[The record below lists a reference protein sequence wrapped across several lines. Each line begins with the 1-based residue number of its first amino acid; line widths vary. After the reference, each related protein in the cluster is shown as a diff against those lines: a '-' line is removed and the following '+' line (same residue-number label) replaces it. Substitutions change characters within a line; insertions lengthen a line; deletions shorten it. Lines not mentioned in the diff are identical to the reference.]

1 LRSDFQPLL
10 LQHDTRYDTLS
21 VNRPGDLGTGP
32 HDSFHHQAQGTAAM
46 TSIVSAS
53 RRDKSPQESKKIEKP
68 GIVTIPA
75 HTKPEKPRPDWPL
88 TPHPNGQ
95 WSKKL
100 RKRVYYFGPWNDPDG
115 ALKRYLDTR
124 DDLLAGRTPRARN
137 DDRATLLTLSNEFL
151 TLKQHKVDTGELSPR
166 TFGEYKTTCQRLMD
180 VLGKHIVVEE
190 IQPQDLLK
198 VRKSLSKT
206 RGVVALGNEIGRV
219 RVVLNFAY
227 QEGIIDRP
235 VRFGE
240 SFRKPSKATKR
251 KSKASRELAS
261 GKKLFAPEDI
271 RAMIDKA
278 DVHMRAMVLLAINSG
293 CGNADLGRLP
303 LQALDLAGGWLDYPR
318 PKTGIAR
325 RVPLW
330 PETIKAI
337 RESLSSRQRPKNEDR
352 DGSLV
357 FVTKYGASWFKAET
371 SSNPVSQAFR
381 KLCVAAGVYRKGIGF
396 YSLRHTFE
404 TVAGGSKDQVA
415 VNHIMGHVDE
425 TMAGEYR
432 EHISD
437 DRLVASLDT
446 CPGLARPPRLTTARR
461 VPACRA

>member
-1 LRSDFQPLL
+1 MPSI
-10 LQHDTRYDTLS
+10 TS
-21 VNRPGDLGTGP
+21 ANRADKPP
-32 HDSFHHQAQGTAAM
+32 RK
-46 TSIVSAS
+46 S
-53 RRDKSPQESKKIEKP
+53 RQSGKP

-75 HTKPEKPRPDWPL
+75 RTKPEKPRPDWPL

-115 ALKRYLDTR
+115 ALKRYLDTK

-151 TLKQHKVDTGELSPR
+151 TLKQHKVETGELSPR
-166 TFGEYKTTCQRLMD
+166 SLAEYTTTCQRLMD

-198 VRKSLSKT
+198 VRKALAKT

-227 QEGIIDRP
+227 QESIIDRP

-240 SFRKPSKATKR
+240 SFRKPSKSAKR
-251 KSKASRELAS
+251 KSRANQVLVT
-261 GKKLFAPEDI
+261 GKKLFAPEEI
-271 RAMIDKA
+271 RAMIDQA
-278 DVHMRAMVLLAINSG
+278 DVDMRAMVLLAINSG

-303 LQALDLAGGWLDYPR
+303 LHALDLGGGWLDYPR

-330 PETIKAI
+330 PETVNAI
-337 RESLSSRQRPKNEDR
+337 QESLARRHRPKNEEQDR
-352 DGSLV
+352 NLV
-357 FVTKYGASWFKAET
+357 FITKYGASWFKADT
-371 SSNPVSQAFR
+371 STNPVSQAFR

-415 VNHIMGHVDE
+415 VNHLMGHVDE

-432 EHISD
+432 ETIAD
-437 DRLVASLDT
+437 QRLLDVVNHVHRW
-446 CPGLARPPRLTTARR
+446 LF
-461 VPACRA
+461 PAAAGAESPEDPK